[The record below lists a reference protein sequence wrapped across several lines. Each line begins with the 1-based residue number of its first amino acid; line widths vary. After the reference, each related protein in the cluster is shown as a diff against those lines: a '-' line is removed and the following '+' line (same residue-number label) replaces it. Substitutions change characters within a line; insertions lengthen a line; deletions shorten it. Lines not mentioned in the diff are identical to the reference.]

1 MEYKEMFFTF
11 IGIFIPSVLVISV
24 IISLVKRSVDHP
36 SPSIEAQRSVLQYK
50 IRIFLN
56 EMDIS
61 FGEIPEPHIQ
71 WDHVDGPLLHTSTF
85 GFVWLTWW
93 DRLLLWIKLSSL
105 YKLDIHYC
113 HKEMSRFYK
122 SRKGK

>member
-1 MEYKEMFFTF
+1 MEYKETFFTF
-11 IGIFIPSVLVISV
+11 IGISILSVIVISIMV
-24 IISLVKRSVDHP
+24 LLVKRSVDHP
-36 SPSIEAQRSVLQYK
+36 NPSIEVQRSILQYK

-56 EMDIS
+56 EMGIS
-61 FGEIPEPHIQ
+61 FRKIPEPHIQ

-85 GFVWLTWW
+85 SFVWLTWW

-105 YKLDIHYC
+105 YKLDIQYC
-113 HKEMSRFYK
+113 HKEMSKFYK